1 MQTCLS
7 SSFLPTAAAAAASS
21 SPVTFGLLGG
31 ALAGTAGIGSEAMQF
46 LRRARRRPPSAYW
59 IYYLDCQIIS
69 IQFRKGNL
77 PPLKQQQQM
86 QQ

>member
-7 SSFLPTAAAAAASS
+7 SSFLPTAAAASS
-21 SPVTFGLLGG
+21 SAVTLGLLGG